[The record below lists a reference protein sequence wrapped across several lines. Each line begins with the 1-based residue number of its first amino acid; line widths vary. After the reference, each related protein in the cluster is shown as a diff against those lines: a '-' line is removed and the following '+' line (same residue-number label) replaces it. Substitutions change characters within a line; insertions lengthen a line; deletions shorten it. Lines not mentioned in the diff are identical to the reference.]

1 MRPEEMET
9 RNHLDREGGS
19 SYIIQVHVPV
29 VSGSNTCIE
38 PLAVVVKTINTFIT
52 DFTVLSTGVTIKRRE
67 GEGEEGREGENSTCN
82 TGYSTCTYTS
92 TSHM

>member
-1 MRPEEMET
+1 MET
-9 RNHLDREGGS
+9 RNHLDRERGGVVTCT
-19 SYIIQVHVPV
+19 QVHVPV
-29 VSGSNTCIE
+29 VSGSYTCIE
-38 PLAVVVKTINTFIT
+38 PLAVVIKPMNTLIT

-67 GEGEEGREGENSTCN
+67 RENSTCN